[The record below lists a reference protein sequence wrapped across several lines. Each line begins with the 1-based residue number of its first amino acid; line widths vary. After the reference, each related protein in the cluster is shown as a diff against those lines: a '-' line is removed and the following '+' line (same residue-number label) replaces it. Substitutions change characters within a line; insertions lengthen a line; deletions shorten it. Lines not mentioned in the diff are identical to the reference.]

1 MYKQCHKAEAAEK
14 GLLELLSRDSQ
25 QQQQQQQK
33 QQKQQQ
39 QQQKQQQKQQQ
50 DQQQLDG
57 SRATRD
63 LLHINASYEDAV
75 ERWACG
81 IGRMGLD
88 MWDWEY
94 GIGHMRMG
102 VTD

>member
-25 QQQQQQQK
+25 QQQQQQQQNK
-33 QQKQQQ
+33 
-39 QQQKQQQKQQQ
+39 QKQQQ
-50 DQQQLDG
+50 DQRQLDG

-75 ERWACG
+75 ERWVCG
-81 IGRMGLD
+81 IWRMGLD

-94 GIGHMRMG
+94 GIGRMRMG
-102 VTD
+102 VRDWTYENGR